1 MALLHLCLVVQVG
14 RVADRG
20 LAFLLAWHRVLSA
33 VGGSGYHE
41 VVVKDA
47 YRVVMGIVY
56 LHLVLLMLLRVEPLL
71 LLLLVVVS
79 RTLCRHLVGV
89 ALGRH
94 TVISSGTVAVIGFV
108 AS

>member
-1 MALLHLCLVVQVG
+1 MALLHLSLVVQVS

-20 LAFLLAWHRVLSA
+20 LALLFARHRVLSA

-41 VVVKDA
+41 VVVKNA
-47 YRVVMGIVY
+47 YRIVVGIVY
-56 LHLVLLMLLRVEPLL
+56 LHLVLLVLLRVEPLL
-71 LLLLVVVS
+71 LLLLVIVP

-94 TVISSGTVAVIGFV
+94 SVIASGTVAVISFV